1 MSAVVLHADH
11 FVWMTFRKFER
22 YLYTYF
28 ETMFYLFTLYFITNK
43 TMDTEMD
50 TMTPESFDELKK
62 AYIDAIP
69 AGDALKQQL
78 KSHNKEQKARLNAI
92 HAYMRE
98 NNIMSEDIGG
108 ITFEREEKTTVSVNM
123 KTLEEIIENPADL
136 EQYKRDHA
144 KTKESLKV
152 RKPKRQR
159 TEE

>member
-1 MSAVVLHADH
+1 MSHKEQIISMDASMENMSHAD
-11 FVWMTFRKFER
+11 FE
-22 YLYTYF
+22 
-28 ETMFYLFTLYFITNK
+28 
-43 TMDTEMD
+43 
-50 TMTPESFDELKK
+50 ELKK

-78 KSHNKEQKARLNAI
+78 KSYNKEQKARLKSI
-92 HAYMRE
+92 HSYMRE

-108 ITFEREEKTTVSVNM
+108 ITFERQEKTTCSVSM

-136 EQYKRDHA
+136 EQYKREHS